1 LEFKK
6 LNSNA
11 GVFIYRQ
18 GNEIIIVVVY
28 IDNALFIEKNKAL
41 VIKIKNNFTYH

>member
-1 LEFKK
+1 LEFKR
-6 LNSNA
+6 LNSDV

-18 GNEIIIVVVY
+18 GNEIIIIVVY

-41 VIKIKNNFTYH
+41 VIKIKNNFMYY